1 MELICQHTIRNPEMS
16 RLYIGTEITSRAK
29 KPRRLSTGTPVITGD
44 IEVGEAL
51 DGVANADFT
60 YQWYRTK
67 RGTTTTTTNL
77 GTSSTYTV
85 LEADIAHRIRL
96 TVSFTDDVGYPE
108 TKEAQASDAVIPNVE
123 YYFVITDKRIGEP
136 IGEPISGTR
145 TVSTWVYL
153 NDRPKARSA
162 HGSSMHFWG
171 VNNPTTPFNIP
182 YTVSCEDGA
191 TSRWIEVQNVT
202 FRARRYTNSF
212 SL

>member
-1 MELICQHTIRNPEMS
+1 MS
-16 RLYIGTEITSRAK
+16 
-29 KPRRLSTGTPVITGD
+29 
-44 IEVGEAL
+44 EAL

-67 RGTTTTTTNL
+67 RGT
-77 GTSSTYTV
+77 SSTYTV
-85 LEADIAHRIRL
+85 FEADIAYRIRL

-136 IGEPISGTR
+136 ISGTR

-153 NDRPKARSA
+153 NDWPKARSA

-182 YTVSCEDGA
+182 YTVSYEDGA
-191 TSRWIEVQNVT
+191 TSSWIEVQNVT

-212 SL
+212 NL